1 MVLFMGN
8 PFNRLALFLS
18 QIIFSIITPPLLIPG
33 IVKKSHG
40 TDSVLRILSMR
51 WITGGWE

>member
-1 MVLFMGN
+1 MGN

-18 QIIFSIITPPLLIPG
+18 QILFSIITPPLLMPG
-33 IVKKSHG
+33 IAKKTHEI
-40 TDSVLRILSMR
+40 DSFLRILSMR